1 MEDVTSAENATLSHW
16 EILMDFSL
24 LSPKFSF
31 SQRIFQSSLIIIGL
45 LLNGV
50 VFLVVSLSRQL
61 HYPRHIFWAAIAFF
75 ECIFLVQCQLELMVV
90 VNHDRLA
97 CQPYVVLASV
107 DYSVLLIYHSM
118 ATLDRYLAIARYEWY
133 KESVTNCGVLVLIAL
148 ASFLTFVITTIP
160 FWTGYLSVYTCSLH
174 LAHLHWVLA
183 WDLFLGIVCV
193 ILHLKIF
200 VKSKSLI
207 QHYMPNYRQESVT
220 VKFVNH
226 SSNRQSSANYGR
238 GEETSAAA
246 GAERVVITFPEN
258 PPVTFNENAIRPCFG
273 DAQMTSY
280 IDQLDAECFPWMPMR
295 SKVNRLEVRAAL
307 NMSVNILPFWLCTFP
322 VSCNVMTLYWCVR
335 LESDC
340 AYTAINIH
348 GHLWNLF
355 MLHSIYNPIMYMS
368 TSSEFRRAVI
378 HILRKMMKV
387 LRIGIQTNAN

>member
-1 MEDVTSAENATLSHW
+1 
-16 EILMDFSL
+16 
-24 LSPKFSF
+24 LSPLALLAYGYIKED
-31 SQRIFQSSLIIIGL
+31 LIL
-45 LLNGV
+45 
-50 VFLVVSLSRQL
+50 
-61 HYPRHIFWAAIAFF
+61 FF
-75 ECIFLVQCQLELMVV
+75 
-90 VNHDRLA
+90 
-97 CQPYVVLASV
+97 
-107 DYSVLLIYHSM
+107 
-118 ATLDRYLAIARYEWY
+118 
-133 KESVTNCGVLVLIAL
+133 
-148 ASFLTFVITTIP
+148 
-160 FWTGYLSVYTCSLH
+160 H
-174 LAHLHWVLA
+174 L
-183 WDLFLGIVCV
+183 FI
-193 ILHLKIF
+193 
-200 VKSKSLI
+200 
-207 QHYMPNYRQESVT
+207 
-220 VKFVNH
+220 
-226 SSNRQSSANYGR
+226 GR
-238 GEETSAAA
+238 GEETSAPA

-378 HILRKMMKV
+378 HILRKLMKV
-387 LRIGIQTNAN
+387 LHIGIQTNAN